1 MNRKSLIT
9 LAIVALVAL
18 LAVPFVY
25 AQQGHG
31 RGMGQMHGMA
41 GHGGFGPFQRLQKLQ
56 SELGLSDAQVTEI
69 QTIFTNLRDQNAP
82 YRDQLKGGRQ
92 TVLSTLLK
100 DPNNIAAAQAIVDQQ
115 TQAEQAMK
123 TNALAAASKA
133 LNVLTPDQRA
143 KLGDLIAQ
151 RQARWAGRMGR

>member
-25 AQQGHG
+25 AQQAHG
-31 RGMGQMHGMA
+31 RGMGEMHGMA
-41 GHGGFGPFQRLQKLQ
+41 GHDGFGPLGHLQKLQ

-69 QTIFTNLRDQNAP
+69 KTIFTSLHDQNAP

-92 TVLSTLLK
+92 AITSTLLK
-100 DPNNIAAAQAIVDQQ
+100 DPNNVAAAQAIIDQQ
-115 TQAEQAMK
+115 AQAEHAMK
-123 TNALAAASKA
+123 TNMVAAASKA
-133 LNVLTPDQRA
+133 LNVLTADQRA
-143 KLGDLIAQ
+143 KLADLIAK
-151 RQARWAGRMGR
+151 RQARWASRMGK